1 MTTYTQT
8 EQATSR
14 AGWKLWLS
22 QGKRNHDTGLILPR
36 VLFFLLLWMRKS
48 PAFKRKISKA
58 GLFFIR
64 YSVLFLMDSKNWKAN
79 FYYSSSVGLFLY

>member
-14 AGWKLWLS
+14 VGWKLWLS
-22 QGKRNHDTGLILPR
+22 QGKRNRDTGLILPR

-58 GLFFIR
+58 GLFLYVIP
-64 YSVLFLMDSKNWKAN
+64 
-79 FYYSSSVGLFLY
+79 FYF